1 MYLEPQ
7 VTPNTSRPTTSPR
20 RSNSATAPDWFS
32 PPVLKNSY
40 RYTLTFADFT
50 ADVTN
55 VTLTF
60 QLPHYHVI
68 FKKLSVNFMVVCV
81 TAAAASWCLCLETIL
96 PFQTKIEILPS
107 LKKNI
112 LTMFSRALF
121 SPDPGRHLPCVSA
134 AGALQLSGLSV

>member
-40 RYTLTFADFT
+40 RYTLTF
-50 ADVTN
+50 
-55 VTLTF
+55 

-68 FKKLSVNFMVVCV
+68 FKKLSVNFMVVLRDCCCCCV
-81 TAAAASWCLCLETIL
+81 SVWRPSYRFKQTFKFF
-96 PFQTKIEILPS
+96 PFL
-107 LKKNI
+107 KNI

-121 SPDPGRHLPCVSA
+121 SPDPGRHLPSVSA